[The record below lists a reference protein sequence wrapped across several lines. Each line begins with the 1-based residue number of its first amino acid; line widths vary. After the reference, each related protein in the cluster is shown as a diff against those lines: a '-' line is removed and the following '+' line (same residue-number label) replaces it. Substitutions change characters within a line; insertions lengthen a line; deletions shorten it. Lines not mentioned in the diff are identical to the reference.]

1 MEAFIL
7 QDFKLAHLSVTFLQ
21 LIFNLVML
29 LLFSLS
35 VLLIYSLLML
45 SVESKSF
52 EFGVMRMVGLSKD
65 NIILLVILQS
75 FMFVI
80 PSIISGFVV
89 SLTVLQIGK
98 YYAETQMQMDFEA
111 IPSAVSV
118 IQALFLSTMIPLL
131 SSVLPIRVVL
141 DRNLNDA
148 LDIQRSKTQAVF
160 VNILNKKEANTGPM
174 VLVGLSITIY
184 GVTIYY
190 LLPLALLSMNLTL
203 VSQIIIFILVG
214 LLFALTLLAFNT

>member
-1 MEAFIL
+1 
-7 QDFKLAHLSVTFLQ
+7 
-21 LIFNLVML
+21 ML

-52 EFGVMRMVGLSKD
+52 EFGVMRMVGLSKE

-80 PSIISGFVV
+80 PSIISGFIV
-89 SLTVLQIGK
+89 SLTALQIGK

-118 IQALFLSTMIPLL
+118 I
-131 SSVLPIRVVL
+131 
-141 DRNLNDA
+141 
-148 LDIQRSKTQAVF
+148 
-160 VNILNKKEANTGPM
+160 
-174 VLVGLSITIY
+174 
-184 GVTIYY
+184 
-190 LLPLALLSMNLTL
+190 
-203 VSQIIIFILVG
+203 
-214 LLFALTLLAFNT
+214 

>member
-1 MEAFIL
+1 
-7 QDFKLAHLSVTFLQ
+7 
-21 LIFNLVML
+21 
-29 LLFSLS
+29 
-35 VLLIYSLLML
+35 
-45 SVESKSF
+45 
-52 EFGVMRMVGLSKD
+52 MVGLSKD

-118 IQALFLSTMIPLL
+118 IQALFLSTLIPLL

-148 LDIQRSKTQAVF
+148 LDI
-160 VNILNKKEANTGPM
+160 
-174 VLVGLSITIY
+174 
-184 GVTIYY
+184 
-190 LLPLALLSMNLTL
+190 
-203 VSQIIIFILVG
+203 
-214 LLFALTLLAFNT
+214 